1 MISRNFALIPRF
13 CRIFRVDRSIASMA
27 EEAALAADPVAEKR
41 LLELSNELRCLVC
54 QNQTI
59 ADSNAELAV
68 DLRREIRGM
77 IQAGKT
83 DKEIIDFM
91 VVRYG
96 DFVLY
101 RPPVK
106 GITLLLWGGP
116 IALMLLGFFI
126 LQRYLRQRAKR
137 VAEDQPLTADEASRA
152 EALLKELDPEMT
164 LFAIFATLL
173 SWWSAPLFCRRCG
186 SAFAPTTRQPTAKPP
201 IWLFSATS

>member
-1 MISRNFALIPRF
+1 MISRNFALTLVFAAFFGLTAALP
-13 CRIFRVDRSIASMA
+13 AMA
-27 EEAALAADPVAEKR
+27 EEAAPLAADPVAEKR

-83 DKEIIDFM
+83 NPEIIDFM

-106 GITLLLWGGP
+106 GITLLL
-116 IALMLLGFFI
+116 
-126 LQRYLRQRAKR
+126 
-137 VAEDQPLTADEASRA
+137 
-152 EALLKELDPEMT
+152 
-164 LFAIFATLL
+164 L
-173 SWWSAPLFCRRCG
+173 SL
-186 SAFAPTTRQPTAKPP
+186 
-201 IWLFSATS
+201 IHI

>member
-1 MISRNFALIPRF
+1 MTVRSLILTLVFAAF
-13 CRIFRVDRSIASMA
+13 FGSTATIAS
-27 EEAALAADPVAEKR
+27 EVNEAALAADPVAEKR
-41 LLELSNELRCLVC
+41 LQDLSTELRCLVC

-59 ADSNAELAV
+59 ADSNAELAQ

-77 IQAGKT
+77 IKDGKS

-116 IALMLLGFFI
+116 VALMLLGLFVLI
-126 LQRYLRQRAKR
+126 RYLRRRATR
-137 VAEDQPLTADEASRA
+137 IADDQPLSADETSRA
-152 EALLKELDPEMT
+152 DALLKEN
-164 LFAIFATLL
+164 
-173 SWWSAPLFCRRCG
+173 
-186 SAFAPTTRQPTAKPP
+186 TRK
-201 IWLFSATS
+201 

>member
-1 MISRNFALIPRF
+1 MIARALIFALF
-13 CRIFRVDRSIASMA
+13 LGSTVAIAS
-27 EEAALAADPVAEKR
+27 EVNEAALAADPVAEKR
-41 LLELSNELRCLVC
+41 LQDLSTELRCLVC

-59 ADSNAELAV
+59 ADSNAELAQ

-77 IQAGKT
+77 IKDGKS

-116 IALMLLGFFI
+116 VALMLLGIFA
-126 LQRYLRQRAKR
+126 LVRYLRRRATR
-137 VAEDQPLTADEASRA
+137 IADDRPLSADETSRA
-152 EALLKELDPEMT
+152 DALLKEINP
-164 LFAIFATLL
+164 
-173 SWWSAPLFCRRCG
+173 
-186 SAFAPTTRQPTAKPP
+186 K
-201 IWLFSATS
+201 